1 METQPVE
8 APVLSIQVLDREECL
23 HFMQGCAIGRVV
35 LSVECIPVALPVNMA
50 LFEGDVVF
58 ATNEG
63 AKLDAAL
70 HGNVVSVEVDD
81 FDRMYHTGW
90 SVLVT
95 GVAELITDPR
105 DIERIHRLP
114 LQPWAPGSDL
124 YFVRVPST
132 MVTGR
137 RIAWGPPARSP
148 SAP

>member
-1 METQPVE
+1 METSPEE
-8 APVLSIQVLDREECL
+8 APVLSVQVLDREECIGSL
-23 HFMQGCAIGRVV
+23 QRSAIGRVV
-35 LSVECIPVALPVNMA
+35 LSVGCIPVALPVNMA

-63 AKLDAAL
+63 AKLDAAI
-70 HGNVVSVEVDD
+70 HGNVVSVEVDN
-81 FDRMYHTGW
+81 FDPMYHTGW

-95 GVAELITDPR
+95 GVAELLTDPH

-137 RIAWGPPARSP
+137 RIAWGPAARSP
-148 SAP
+148 VAR

>member
-1 METQPVE
+1 ME
-8 APVLSIQVLDREECL
+8 
-23 HFMQGCAIGRVV
+23 GCAIGRVV

-63 AKLDAAL
+63 AKLDAAV

-114 LQPWAPGSDL
+114 LQPWAPGSDH

-137 RIAWGPPARSP
+137 RIAWGAPARTP